1 MGTEL
6 RNGESLATSRS
17 IPTTGMRGGLGRTFL
32 TALLVLTILPLALI
46 GWYAVQQNRLNL
58 QREVENKLQAVAIL
72 KAQELRLWLEDRET
86 LLFSPENFYSATGR
100 VPQRPS
106 WELLQQRD
114 AGLRGATL
122 LDENGYIVWTVG
134 TCPDGAVASDLEG
147 VPDMTVALSLP
158 RKEGNLLLCYRL
170 SALEQTMRADVSLG
184 GTTQIYMVQ
193 NDTIWSRGAAERAMP
208 WGASGYKGDQ
218 VERHVFYVSHT
229 GIPVMGAYYPLPDLD
244 LGILVE
250 QEQSEVLAS
259 SDRIAATLIA
269 VILAVVLVTTAIASM
284 VIRRITRPVI
294 WLTESALEMAEGNLD
309 QHIMV
314 TSKDEIGILTYVFN
328 KMAAELKSLYDDL
341 EAKVV
346 KRTRMLQQVNYQI
359 QRRALHLEASL
370 EVSRAITSVRDPAM
384 LLNRVAELIAGH
396 FLYASVA
403 VYLLEPGGG
412 QARLHAVSPAKA
424 DWPAEIHAGD
434 GSLLERSL
442 RKAEPQIQS
451 EPILQG
457 AWYQRTLSRVVIPLK
472 MEKRVLGALGV
483 LSAEREGV
491 QEDELKVL
499 VHLANQ
505 VSIALENAQAYERE
519 RMAAQKLEEAEVF
532 KDRFLSNMSHELRE
546 PLNSI
551 IGFSRLML
559 KGLDGPLSE
568 QQIQDLHRVYSNSQH
583 LLGLINDL
591 LAISQLRAGLMEL
604 RLSAVD
610 LREIMIGVMPTAS
623 ALIRGKD
630 IELIQEIEEDLPL
643 VWADPDRLRQIM
655 VHLLNNAAKFTEQ
668 GQIVIRAWTDDE
680 LLYVSVSDTGLGVPL
695 KDRDRIFVGF
705 DKGTGERSSQGAG
718 LGLAL
723 SREFVELHGGQFWL
737 ESMVGKGST
746 FTFSLPLHAP
756 MTHSESTAAE
766 VDSVVA

>member
-1 MGTEL
+1 ML
-6 RNGESLATSRS
+6 FRS
-17 IPTTGMRGGLGRTFL
+17 
-32 TALLVLTILPLALI
+32 
-46 GWYAVQQNRLNL
+46 
-58 QREVENKLQAVAIL
+58 
-72 KAQELRLWLEDRET
+72 
-86 LLFSPENFYSATGR
+86 
-100 VPQRPS
+100 
-106 WELLQQRD
+106 
-114 AGLRGATL
+114 
-122 LDENGYIVWTVG
+122 
-134 TCPDGAVASDLEG
+134 
-147 VPDMTVALSLP
+147 
-158 RKEGNLLLCYRL
+158 
-170 SALEQTMRADVSLG
+170 
-184 GTTQIYMVQ
+184 
-193 NDTIWSRGAAERAMP
+193 
-208 WGASGYKGDQ
+208 
-218 VERHVFYVSHT
+218 
-229 GIPVMGAYYPLPDLD
+229 
-244 LGILVE
+244 
-250 QEQSEVLAS
+250 
-259 SDRIAATLIA
+259 
-269 VILAVVLVTTAIASM
+269 
-284 VIRRITRPVI
+284 
-294 WLTESALEMAEGNLD
+294 
-309 QHIMV
+309 
-314 TSKDEIGILTYVFN
+314 VFN

-505 VSIALENAQAYERE
+505 VSIALENAQADERE

-610 LREIMIGVMPTAS
+610 LREIMTGVMPTAS

-737 ESMVGKGST
+737 ESTVGKGST